1 MIKSEINACEILIE
15 KMKTNKSDNTKLRNE
30 LYAIME
36 EYILIWMKSIL
47 KDKNFYSK
55 EELISLSWDCF
66 LFCLKYYDPQKYIP
80 LPNHFFSY
88 TKFFLL
94 ATFKKDKLL
103 LTKEDVMINTISNTK
118 DDIMAYD
125 LSLFDHLD
133 DLKMFKKSL
142 PEEYK
147 IVFDDAL
154 MSMADCNNKDK
165 VKRHNQ
171 TKLTHTQYNESK
183 KLLKIVIY
191 YLLRR

>member
-30 LYAIME
+30 LYTIME
-36 EYILIWMKSIL
+36 EYILMWMKSIL
-47 KDKNFYSK
+47 KDKNYYSK
-55 EELISLSWDCF
+55 EELVSLSWDCF
-66 LFCLKYYDPQKYIP
+66 LFCLKYYDHKKCIP

-94 ATFKKDKLL
+94 TTFKKDKLL
-103 LTKEDVMINTISNTK
+103 LKKEDIIT
-118 DDIMAYD
+118 DIVTYD
-125 LSLFDHLD
+125 LSIFDHLD

-154 MSMADCNNKDK
+154 MSMADCSNKDK
-165 VKRHNQ
+165 VKRHDP
-171 TKLTHTQYNESK
+171 TKLTNTQYNESK
-183 KLLKIVIY
+183 KMLKIVIY